1 MLLFYFINS
10 KRNINKLFLYAKIG
24 TRIWTSIIEV
34 IQLKRKKNKRG
45 ELGKTKR
52 IPFWEKE
59 QNLMK
64 EKTNG
69 LAGETRSY

>member
-1 MLLFYFINS
+1 MPNRHTNLNFNYRSNTI
-10 KRNINKLFLYAKIG
+10 
-24 TRIWTSIIEV
+24 
-34 IQLKRKKNKRG
+34 KKKKKQKG

-52 IPFWEKE
+52 IPFWENE